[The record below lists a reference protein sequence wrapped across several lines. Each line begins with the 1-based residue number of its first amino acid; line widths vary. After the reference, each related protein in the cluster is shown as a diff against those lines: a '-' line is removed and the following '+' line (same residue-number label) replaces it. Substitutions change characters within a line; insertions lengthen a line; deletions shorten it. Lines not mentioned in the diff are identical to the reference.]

1 VQPMKN
7 QIAPDGGSIASRAP
21 NAGSEIADLMERLG
35 RQEAEIESLCAE
47 VLERYEE
54 ATLVYRISERIGS
67 VLGEHAIAGLVVHEA
82 ASVLGAH
89 AAELWVKVGA
99 ELKLAAAL
107 DDRPTLE
114 PDLAVQATVATG
126 RPWVREASF
135 GAGAS
140 AAVALPD
147 SPGSYLGALVLHG
160 RPDGRAY
167 LTGEVKLLTTISA
180 LAAAFIRNERLA
192 EKARQADARRRE
204 DEIARQIHRG
214 LLPRHDPLFAGL
226 DVSGGFRAADGVGG
240 DYYGYVAMAD
250 GSLGIAIADVSG
262 HGVGAA
268 LYMAI
273 AKGALQSEARDIL
286 SAGDVLGRVNEVLA
300 SDFSAT
306 DMFATLVFARFLP
319 DGRRMVW
326 SNAGHNPPLLLR
338 ANGDVETLKPCG
350 PALGIVAGA
359 RWRDVDQRFA
369 PGDVLVLYT
378 DGVVEARDAAKRFFG
393 IDRLIEAVRRPAEN
407 AAGIRENVLN
417 ALASHS
423 GSTPVDDDVTLVV
436 ARGVAIEEGS

>member
-1 VQPMKN
+1 VPPIKS
-7 QIAPDGGSIASRAP
+7 QIPQAGEP
-21 NAGSEIADLMERLG
+21 NASVATALGTASPELTERLG
-35 RQEAEIESLCAE
+35 RLELEIESLCAE

-54 ATLVYRISERIGS
+54 ATLVYRISERIGT
-67 VLGEHAIAGLVVHEA
+67 VLGEHAIAALVVREA
-82 ASVLGAH
+82 ATVLGAH
-89 AAELWVKVGA
+89 AAELWVKTGG
-99 ELKLAAAL
+99 ELTLAA
-107 DDRPTLE
+107 TLKEHAAGE
-114 PDLAVQATVATG
+114 PELAVQATVATG
-126 RPWVREASF
+126 RPWAREASS
-135 GAGAS
+135 GAAAS
-140 AAVALPD
+140 AAVALPEG
-147 SPGSYLGALVLHG
+147 PGSYLGALVLHG

-167 LTGEVKLLTTISA
+167 LTGEIKLLTTIAA

-192 EKARQADARRRE
+192 DKARQADARRRD

-226 DVSGGFRAADGVGG
+226 DVSGGFRAADGLGG

-250 GSLGIAIADVSG
+250 GSLGIAIADVAG

-319 DGRRMVW
+319 DGRRLVW
-326 SNAGHNPPLLLR
+326 SNAGHNPPLLIR
-338 ANGDVETLKPCG
+338 AQGDVEMLKPCG

-378 DGVVEARDAAKRFFG
+378 DGVIEARDSAKQFFG
-393 IDRLIEAVRRPAEN
+393 IERLIEAVRQPAKH
-407 AAGIRENVLN
+407 AADIRENVLN
-417 ALASHS
+417 ALARHT
-423 GSTPVDDDVTLVV
+423 GTTPVDDDVTLVV
-436 ARGVAIEEGS
+436 VRGVAIEEGS

>member
-1 VQPMKN
+1 MHPTKN
-7 QIAPDGGSIASRAP
+7 QIVRDGGPSASRTLGGGPDQASLVERLERQE
-21 NAGSEIADLMERLG
+21 SEIA
-35 RQEAEIESLCAE
+35 SLCAE

-54 ATLVYRISERIGS
+54 ATFVYRLSERIGS
-67 VLGEHAIAGLVVHEA
+67 VLGERAIAGLVVREA
-82 ASVLGAH
+82 AAVLGAH
-89 AAELWVKVGA
+89 DAELWVKAGPDLV
-99 ELKLAAAL
+99 LAATLHEAL
-107 DDRPTLE
+107 AAE
-114 PDLAVQATVATG
+114 PALAIQETVATG
-126 RPWVREASF
+126 RTWVREASV
-135 GAGAS
+135 GRAAS
-140 AAVALPD
+140 AAVALPE
-147 SPGSYLGALVLHG
+147 SPGSNLGALVLHG
-160 RPDGRAY
+160 RPEGRAY
-167 LTGEVKLLTTISA
+167 LTGEIKLLTTIAA

-226 DVSGGFRAADGVGG
+226 DVSGGFRAAEGVGG

-300 SDFSAT
+300 SDFTAT

-319 DGRRMVW
+319 DGRRIVW

-338 ANGDVETLKPCG
+338 ENGDIEMLKSCG

-369 PGDVLVLYT
+369 AGDVLLFYT
-378 DGVVEARDAAKRFFG
+378 DGVVEARDGAKQFFG
-393 IDRLIEAVRRPAEN
+393 IERLIEAARRPAGS
-407 AAGIRENVLN
+407 AAAIRENIMN
-417 ALASHS
+417 ALSRHA
-423 GSTPVDDDVTLVV
+423 GTTPVADDVTLVV